1 MPTIPRKTK
10 SISEINTADMLNS
23 LAVNAGLNDMPV
35 VHSGDVQSLKDFG
48 NAIINFQGNSNAF
61 LGSLINRI
69 GRAIITSKMYE
80 NPWSVFK
87 RGLMEYGETIEEIF
101 VSMAEPYTYD
111 PAKTENT
118 DFKRYIP
125 DVKSV
130 FHSMNFQKF
139 YPTTVSEAQL
149 RQAFLSF
156 EGVNELISRIIQQV
170 YTGANYDEFIVMKY
184 MLARNILAGQ
194 MYAVNVP
201 QPTTG
206 NARAVAATMV
216 NYGMKIRYISDEFNH
231 AHVRTNTDLSD
242 MYMIIP
248 TNFNAIMDVEV
259 LALSFNM
266 TKAELLGRQIGVD
279 GFGILDNER
288 LAMLF
293 AENSDYTPIT
303 PAEMQRL
310 NSVVGVMVDKNY
322 FMIFDNNIFMSDI
335 FSPVGLYWTY
345 YYHNWKTFSTSPFCN
360 AILFTTETP
369 AITSIAIS
377 PNTATVVKGNS
388 VKFTAVIQSTGFADS
403 SVKWEVSGDGVNAVI
418 SADGTL
424 TVSAA
429 ETATEL
435 TVTATSIFD
444 PTKSATAAVTVQ

>member
-10 SISEINTADMLNS
+10 SISEINTADMLNT
-23 LAVNAGLNDMPV
+23 LALNAGLNDMPV

-61 LGSLINRI
+61 LGALINRI
-69 GRAIITSKMYE
+69 GRVIITSKMYE

-101 VSMAEPYTYD
+101 VSMAEPYTYN

-156 EGVNELISRIIQQV
+156 EGVNELINRIIQQV

-206 NARAVAATMV
+206 NVRAVAATMV
-216 NYGMKIRYISDEFNH
+216 DYGMKIRYISDEYNH
-231 AHVRTNTDLSD
+231 AHVRTNTELSD

-377 PNTATVVKGNS
+377 PNTVTVVKGNS

-403 SVKWEVSGDGVNAVI
+403 SVKWEVSGDGVNSVI

-424 TVSAA
+424 TVSTA

-444 PTKSATAAVTVQ
+444 PTKKATATVTVQ

>member
-1 MPTIPRKTK
+1 MPTIPRKAK

-23 LAVNAGLNDMPV
+23 LAVNAGLNNIPV
-35 VHSGDVQSLKDFG
+35 VRSGDIQSLKDFG

-61 LGSLINRI
+61 LGALINRI
-69 GRAIITSKMYE
+69 GQVIITSKMYE

-87 RGLMEYGETIEEIF
+87 RGVMEYGETIEEIF
-101 VSMAEPYTYD
+101 VSMAEPYTYN

-206 NARAVAATMV
+206 NARAVAATLV
-216 NYGMKIRYISDEFNH
+216 DYGMKIRYISDEFNH
-231 AHVRTNTDLSD
+231 AHVRTNTDVSD

-288 LAMLF
+288 LEMLF
-293 AENSDYTPIT
+293 GENPDYTPIT
-303 PAEMQRL
+303 PDEMKRL

-403 SVKWEVSGDGVNAVI
+403 SVKWAVSGDGVNTVI

-424 TVSAA
+424 TVSTA
-429 ETATEL
+429 ETETEL
-435 TVTATSIFD
+435 TVTATSIFN

>member
-1 MPTIPRKTK
+1 MPSIPRKTK

-61 LGSLINRI
+61 LGALINRI
-69 GRAIITSKMYE
+69 GRVIITSKMYE

-87 RGLMEYGETIEEIF
+87 RGIMEYGETIEEIF
-101 VSMAEPYTYD
+101 VSMAEPYTYN

-216 NYGMKIRYISDEFNH
+216 DYGMKIRYISDEFNH

-303 PAEMQRL
+303 PTEMQRL

-403 SVKWEVSGDGVNAVI
+403 SVKWEVSGDGINSVI

-424 TVSAA
+424 TVSTA

-444 PTKSATAAVTVQ
+444 PTKSATTVVTVQ

>member
-1 MPTIPRKTK
+1 MPSIPRKTK

-61 LGSLINRI
+61 LGALINRI
-69 GRAIITSKMYE
+69 GRVIITSKMYE

-87 RGLMEYGETIEEIF
+87 RGIMEYGETIEEIF
-101 VSMAEPYTYD
+101 VSMAEPYTYN

-216 NYGMKIRYISDEFNH
+216 DYGMKIRYISDEFNH
-231 AHVRTNTDLSD
+231 AHVRTNTELSE

-288 LAMLF
+288 LAMVF

-424 TVSAA
+424 TVSTA

-435 TVTATSIFD
+435 TVTVTSIFD
-444 PTKSATAAVTVQ
+444 RTKSATATVTVQ

>member
-10 SISEINTADMLNS
+10 SISEINTADMLNT
-23 LAVNAGLNDMPV
+23 LAVDAGLNNMPV
-35 VHSGDVQSLKDFG
+35 VLSGDIQSLKDFG

-61 LGSLINRI
+61 LGALINRI
-69 GRAIITSKMYE
+69 GQVIITSKMYE

-87 RGLMEYGETIEEIF
+87 RGVMEYGETIEEIF
-101 VSMAEPYTYD
+101 VSMAEPYTYN

-156 EGVNELISRIIQQV
+156 EGVNDLISRIIQQV

-216 NYGMKIRYISDEFNH
+216 DYGMKIRYISDEFNH
-231 AHVRTNTDLSD
+231 AHVRTNTDVSD

-293 AENSDYTPIT
+293 GENPDYTPIT
-303 PAEMQRL
+303 PEEMQRL

-403 SVKWEVSGDGVNAVI
+403 SVKWGVSGDGTNAVI

-424 TVSAA
+424 TVSTA
-429 ETATEL
+429 ETETEL

>member
-69 GRAIITSKMYE
+69 GRVLITSKMYE

-184 MLARNILAGQ
+184 MLAKNILAGQ

-303 PAEMQRL
+303 PEEMQRL

-403 SVKWEVSGDGVNAVI
+403 SVKWKVSGDGVNAVI

-444 PTKSATAAVTVQ
+444 PTKSATATVTVQ

>member
-1 MPTIPRKTK
+1 MPSIPRKTK

-61 LGSLINRI
+61 LGALINRI
-69 GRAIITSKMYE
+69 GRVIITSKMYE

-87 RGLMEYGETIEEIF
+87 RGIMEYGETIEEIF
-101 VSMAEPYTYD
+101 VSMAEPYTYN

-156 EGVNELISRIIQQV
+156 EGVNKLISSIIQQV

-201 QPTTG
+201 QPTTD

-216 NYGMKIRYISDEFNH
+216 DYGMKIRYISDEFNH
-231 AHVRTNTDLSD
+231 AHVRTNTELSE

-288 LAMLF
+288 LAMVF

-303 PAEMQRL
+303 TAEMQRL

-424 TVSAA
+424 TVSTA
-429 ETATEL
+429 ETTTEL

-444 PTKSATAAVTVQ
+444 PTKSATATVTVQ

>member
-1 MPTIPRKTK
+1 MPSIPRKTK

-61 LGSLINRI
+61 LGALINRN
-69 GRAIITSKMYE
+69 GRVIITSKMYE

-87 RGLMEYGETIEEIF
+87 RGIMEYGETIEEIF
-101 VSMAEPYTYD
+101 VSMAEPYTYN

-216 NYGMKIRYISDEFNH
+216 DYGMKIRYISDEFNH
-231 AHVRTNTDLSD
+231 AHVRTNTELSE

-288 LAMLF
+288 LAMVF

-403 SVKWEVSGDGVNAVI
+403 SVKWEVSGDGVTAVI

-424 TVSAA
+424 TVSTA

-444 PTKSATAAVTVQ
+444 PTKSATATVTVQ

>member
-1 MPTIPRKTK
+1 MPSIPRKTK

-61 LGSLINRI
+61 LGALINRI
-69 GRAIITSKMYE
+69 GRVIITSKMYE

-101 VSMAEPYTYD
+101 ISMAEPYTYN
-111 PAKTENT
+111 PSKTENT

-201 QPTTG
+201 QPTTD

-216 NYGMKIRYISDEFNH
+216 DYGMKIRYISDEFNH
-231 AHVRTNTDLSD
+231 AHVRTNTELSE

-310 NSVVGVMVDKNY
+310 NSVVGVMVDRNY

-388 VKFTAVIQSTGFADS
+388 IKFTAVIQSTGFADS

-424 TVSAA
+424 TVSTA

>member
-1 MPTIPRKTK
+1 MPTMPRKTK

-35 VHSGDVQSLKDFG
+35 VHSGDVQSLKNFG
-48 NAIINFQGNSNAF
+48 NAIINYQGNSNAF
-61 LGSLINRI
+61 LGALINRI
-69 GRAIITSKMYE
+69 GRVIITSKMYE

-101 VSMAEPYTYD
+101 VSMAEPYTYN

-130 FHSMNFQKF
+130 FHSMNFQIF

-184 MLARNILAGQ
+184 MLARNILDGQ

-216 NYGMKIRYISDEFNH
+216 DYGMKIRYISDEFNH
-231 AHVRTNTDLSD
+231 AHVRTNTELSE

-293 AENSDYTPIT
+293 AENSDYKPIT
-303 PAEMQRL
+303 PAEMKRL
-310 NSVVGVMVDKNY
+310 NSVVGVMVDRNY
-322 FMIFDNNIFMSDI
+322 FMIFDNNIFMSNI

-424 TVSAA
+424 TVSTA
-429 ETATEL
+429 ETATKL

-444 PTKSATAAVTVQ
+444 PTKSATAAVTIQ

>member
-10 SISEINTADMLNS
+10 SISEINTADMLNT
-23 LAVNAGLNDMPV
+23 LAVDAGLNNIPIV
-35 VHSGDVQSLKDFG
+35 RNGDIQSLKDFG

-61 LGSLINRI
+61 LGALINRI
-69 GRAIITSKMYE
+69 GQVIITSKMYE

-87 RGLMEYGETIEEIF
+87 RGVMEYGETIEEIF
-101 VSMAEPYTYD
+101 VSMAEPYTYN

-156 EGVNELISRIIQQV
+156 EGVNDLISRIIQQV

-201 QPTTG
+201 QPTTD

-216 NYGMKIRYISDEFNH
+216 DYSMKIRYISDEFNH
-231 AHVRTNTDLSD
+231 AHVRTNTDISD

-293 AENSDYTPIT
+293 AENPDYTPIT
-303 PAEMQRL
+303 PDEMKRL

-403 SVKWEVSGDGVNAVI
+403 SVKWAVSGDGTNAVI

-424 TVSAA
+424 TVSTA
-429 ETATEL
+429 ETETEL

>member
-1 MPTIPRKTK
+1 MPSIPRKTK

-61 LGSLINRI
+61 LGALINRI
-69 GRAIITSKMYE
+69 GRVIITSKMYE

-87 RGLMEYGETIEEIF
+87 RGIIEYGETIEEIF
-101 VSMAEPYTYD
+101 VSMAEPYTYN

-201 QPTTG
+201 QPTAG

-216 NYGMKIRYISDEFNH
+216 DYGMKIRYISDEFNH
-231 AHVRTNTDLSD
+231 AHVRTNTELSE

-266 TKAELLGRQIGVD
+266 TRAELLGRQIGVD
-279 GFGILDNER
+279 GFGILDNDR

-293 AENSDYTPIT
+293 AENSDYKPIT
-303 PAEMQRL
+303 SAEMQRL
-310 NSVVGVMVDKNY
+310 NTVVGVMVDKNY

-369 AITSIAIS
+369 AIKSIEIS

-388 VKFTAVIQSTGFADS
+388 VKFTAVIKSTGFADT
-403 SVKWEVSGDGVNAVI
+403 SVKWEVSGDGVKAVI

-429 ETATEL
+429 ETAPKL

-444 PTKSATAAVTVQ
+444 PTKLATVTVAVQ